1 MLPICPRGPNHLQLR
16 NTNADLKDIRCQRGA
31 VGGLQ
36 FLEGHWVS
44 AMTKRWG
51 RFWWVQRSAGSLSW
65 GGHSLS
71 PSPICIALSRVQLT
85 QSNYCNS
92 SYFISSLPPLLSCLD
107 PCTWLLFS
115 HWTQLRCE
123 VMSVVAEHRI
133 AFFVWMP
140 LTRTVVSFGIYLLFL
155 QRALQ

>member
-1 MLPICPRGPNHLQLR
+1 MLPICPRGPHHLQLR
-16 NTNADLKDIRCQRGA
+16 NTNADLKDIRFQRGA

-44 AMTKRWG
+44 AMTERWG

-71 PSPICIALSRVQLT
+71 PSPICIALSRVINSVQLL
-85 QSNYCNS
+85 QL
-92 SYFISSLPPLLSCLD
+92 YFISSLPPLPSCLD
-107 PCTWLLFS
+107 PCTWLLSS

-123 VMSVVAEHRI
+123 VMSVGAEHRI
-133 AFFVWMP
+133 AFFVWTP
-140 LTRTVVSFGIYLLFL
+140 LIRTVVSFGIYLLFL